1 MRVAVV
7 GAGGQ
12 LGSALV
18 ARFAGRGDPVLAL
31 RHADLDLADHA
42 AGDLLPGPLDVVI
55 NAAAWTD
62 VDGCARDPDR
72 AGAIN
77 GVGAGNVAAA
87 AARAGALSVQVSTNE
102 VFDGLGSA
110 PYAEADPRSPGNPYG
125 RSKQL
130 GEEATLAANPRALV
144 IRTAWLF
151 GGDRPGFPEKIRA
164 AAERMVAA
172 NQPLRVVSDE
182 VGNPTPVPA
191 LADRI
196 VRLVDMAVEGHAP
209 LGTYHVAGEPPISR
223 LEWAREI
230 LSDMPELVIEPIE
243 LREYS
248 RPSVVPPRA
257 VLDMTK
263 VRELGIEPIRWREI
277 AAAAHAPGGVV
288 ASR

>member
-7 GAGGQ
+7 GARGQ

-18 ARFAGRGDPVLAL
+18 ARFADRGDPVLPL
-31 RHADLDLADHA
+31 RHADLDLVDPAP
-42 AGDLLPGPLDVVI
+42 GDRLPRPLDVVI

-72 AGAIN
+72 ADAIN
-77 GVGAGNVAAA
+77 GVGAGTVALA

-110 PYAEADPRSPGNPYG
+110 PYEETDPPSPGNPYG

-151 GGDRPGFPEKIRA
+151 GGERPGFPEKIRA
-164 AAERMVAA
+164 AAERAVAA
-172 NQPLRVVSDE
+172 KQPLRIVSDE
-182 VGNPTPVPA
+182 MGNPTPVPA

-196 VRLVDMAVEGHAP
+196 VRLVDMAVSGHAP
-209 LGTYHVAGEPPISR
+209 VGTYHVAGEPPISR
-223 LEWAREI
+223 LAWARKI
-230 LSDMPELVIEPIE
+230 LSDMPDLVIEPIE
-243 LREYS
+243 LREYE
-248 RPSVVPPRA
+248 RPSMVPPRA
-257 VLDMTK
+257 VLDMTR
-263 VRELGIEPIRWREI
+263 VHRLGIEPIPWREFAQI
-277 AAAAHAPGGVV
+277 